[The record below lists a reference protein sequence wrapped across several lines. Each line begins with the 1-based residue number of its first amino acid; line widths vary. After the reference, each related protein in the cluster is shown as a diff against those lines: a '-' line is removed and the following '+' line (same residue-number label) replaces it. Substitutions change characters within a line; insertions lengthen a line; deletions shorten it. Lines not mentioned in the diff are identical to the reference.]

1 MKSTTSRNKTAKLLK
16 FIRANKFFACKASN
30 KQWTYTKGS
39 FLWMCVVRN
48 LRRAR
53 VYIDCKSKHTQ
64 YTLDLR
70 VHDFHIRKEDLLE
83 YLQETPDGCR
93 IVFNNCEDSDGF
105 GYIELVA
112 EQEAKEDDREYLQ
125 RIKLF
130 AEQVEELLVCDKV
143 KHKSKDQDVEDYIQ
157 RLEDKVHDLELKL
170 RYYKTLNLE

>member
-1 MKSTTSRNKTAKLLK
+1 MKSTASRNKTAKLLK

-30 KQWTYTKGS
+30 KNWNYTKAS
-39 FLWMCVVRN
+39 FLWLYVVRD
-48 LRRAR
+48 LRRVC
-53 VYIDCKSKHTQ
+53 VYRDCKSNKHTQ

-70 VHDFHIRKEDLLE
+70 VQDFHIRKEDLLE

-93 IVFNNCEDSDGF
+93 IVFNNCEDRDGF

-112 EQEAKEDDREYLQ
+112 EQEAKEDDQEYLQ

-170 RYYKTLNLE
+170 RYYKNS